1 MSLKPGSRVGEYEI
15 LAPPGAGGMGEVYMS
30 APRVNRSPG
39 RHATCRRVGSPG
51 PLVADCT
58 RMRPLPY
65 LENRQNRRSAICW
78 VAFAR
83 SLPFILIVFAS
94 VFGGALLG
102 MFLQSVLPPHHL
114 NDKSKDVVKLGMALV
129 ASMSALVLSLLISSA
144 KNSYDAQS
152 NELKELS
159 SNIILLDRTL
169 AHYGPET
176 KERGKRIR
184 RSFGKPS

>member
-1 MSLKPGSRVGEYEI
+1 
-15 LAPPGAGGMGEVYMS
+15 
-30 APRVNRSPG
+30 
-39 RHATCRRVGSPG
+39 
-51 PLVADCT
+51 
-58 RMRPLPY
+58 
-65 LENRQNRRSAICW
+65 
-78 VAFAR
+78 
-83 SLPFILIVFAS
+83 
-94 VFGGALLG
+94 

-184 RSFGKPS
+184 WSFGKPS